1 MLILLTLA
9 LATAP
14 GDTLTLVKA
23 VELGRTR
30 AISAVVA
37 RIGTRVA
44 DIRVGERRADLL
56 PNVSG
61 AASLTRQTLNL
72 DEFGIPLAKGITDPF
87 SLFNLRLRVQQTIYD
102 PAAFGRLA
110 ATRDSV
116 AAAGLDAQAAGTIAG
131 ATAGIAF
138 LRALSAEETV
148 VAREADSAVASR
160 LLDQARQ
167 LNQAGIT
174 AAIDVTRSEVNVAT
188 VRAQLAVAR
197 NLRERT
203 RLDLY
208 RALDFP
214 ADTTMSL
221 SHEIGTGTTD
231 VPTGRDATSFALT
244 HRRDLEAERQRL
256 VVMEKGRQAIRAEN
270 LPSVAASGALTESGR
285 KTSTLENTWM
295 PSSASRFR
303 SSTAGA
309 ASSDP
314 ASRVS
319 GSKPRTSGSGTSSIK
334 STSRSAR
341 PRSTWPPPPSN
352 SPWRRIGSGW
362 PNGSWPRRRIDSRRA
377 SRAASKPPPPSPG
390 WWRGGTR

>member
-14 GDTLTLVKA
+14 DDTLTLVKA

-44 DIRVGERRADLL
+44 DIRVGERRADFL

-72 DEFGIPLAKGITDPF
+72 DEFGIPLAKGVTDPF

-148 VAREADSAVASR
+148 VAREADSSVASR
-160 LLDQARQ
+160 LLD
-167 LNQAGIT
+167 
-174 AAIDVTRSEVNVAT
+174 
-188 VRAQLAVAR
+188 
-197 NLRERT
+197 
-203 RLDLY
+203 
-208 RALDFP
+208 
-214 ADTTMSL
+214 
-221 SHEIGTGTTD
+221 
-231 VPTGRDATSFALT
+231 
-244 HRRDLEAERQRL
+244 
-256 VVMEKGRQAIRAEN
+256 
-270 LPSVAASGALTESGR
+270 
-285 KTSTLENTWM
+285 
-295 PSSASRFR
+295 
-303 SSTAGA
+303 
-309 ASSDP
+309 
-314 ASRVS
+314 
-319 GSKPRTSGSGTSSIK
+319 
-334 STSRSAR
+334 
-341 PRSTWPPPPSN
+341 
-352 SPWRRIGSGW
+352 
-362 PNGSWPRRRIDSRRA
+362 
-377 SRAASKPPPPSPG
+377 
-390 WWRGGTR
+390 